1 MISLRCTLAV
11 LAGAE
16 LVLGISVLS
25 LFLAASREDRARR
38 AALRRRRAQ
47 MESALTQRGKG

>member
-47 MESALTQRGKG
+47 MESALTQRWKG

>member
-1 MISLRCTLAV
+1 MISIRCTLAV

-16 LVLGISVLS
+16 LVVGISVIAL
-25 LFLAASREDRARR
+25 LRAASREDRARR

-47 MESALTQRGKG
+47 MESALTQRWKG

>member
-1 MISLRCTLAV
+1 MISIRCTLAV

-16 LVLGISVLS
+16 LVVGISVIAL
-25 LFLAASREDRARR
+25 LRAASREERARR

-47 MESALTQRGKG
+47 MESALNQRWQG